1 MYGCYMRKLGSAG
14 VCFLLM
20 VPALHDYSSAQTPA
34 VKSNDRSVA
43 EPDSVQELL
52 SQLETDYKELLGLTQ
67 HKLKLEEAS
76 KLLAET
82 NDNSTWTNYSS
93 ACKILREYRAKAAVP
108 LLLKYMIVHTERSSR
123 HVMIPEYVSTL
134 EQLTGLT
141 LELKYRSGPEERDV
155 LAEQIDSWWSE
166 NKAKIQVDPQEMD
179 DQAFAKYVRNLLD
192 EIRALGEFT
201 RTRAERE
208 TCYVTN
214 QAVQY
219 NLLKKAESSRPLS
232 VEVVPRMLPIA
243 LKACEESPVFAYETV
258 WLLSE
263 FCKAGIGDGVLEAA
277 NDSKKSSA
285 VRLACWLAMYRAGNA
300 YPSKELVELYQ
311 QEKDFERRLILLAS
325 MRWGNREVIPT
336 LLMAMEDQNF
346 EIASAAACAVVKF
359 QPPDAILKIEK
370 MLSIERESPLLVY
383 NALAEFKSIESK
395 LLLKKLLEDGLDG
408 GANRAHMGR
417 LLDAFETAWEVAPY
431 ARSRSN
437 DDELVRARTGLD
449 FAELALKKRDQE
461 IANTRA
467 HVDNVQEQL
476 RLAEK
481 ILELRLS
488 EYRRLSALLGD
499 EIVSTELVQEAKQ
512 ELEKSRTEVETR
524 KRQLVDAKAR
534 LEKLE

>member
-1 MYGCYMRKLGSAG
+1 MYGCFVRKLGYAS
-14 VCFLLM
+14 VCFFLM
-20 VPALHDYSSAQTPA
+20 LPALHCYVYAQTPA
-34 VKSNDRSVA
+34 AESSDRSGS
-43 EPDSVQELL
+43 EGDSVQELL
-52 SQLETDYKELLGLTQ
+52 SQLEADYKELLVLTQ

-123 HVMIPEYVSTL
+123 HVMIPEYANTL

-141 LELKYRSGPEERDV
+141 LEFKYRSGPEEKDI
-155 LAEQIDSWWSE
+155 LAEQIAPWWSE

-179 DQAFAKYVRNLLD
+179 DRAFAKYVRNLLD
-192 EIRALGEFT
+192 EIRGLGEFT
-201 RTRAERE
+201 RARAERE

-214 QAVQY
+214 QTVQY
-219 NLLKKAESSRPLS
+219 NLLKKSESSRPLS
-232 VEVVPRMLPIA
+232 VEVVPRMLPIV
-243 LKACEESPVFAYETV
+243 LNDCEESPVFAYETV

-263 FCKAGIGDGVLEAA
+263 FCKAGLGDGVLEAA
-277 NDSKKSSA
+277 NDTKKSSA
-285 VRLACWLAMYRAGNA
+285 VRLACWLGMYRAGNE

-325 MRWGNREVIPT
+325 MRWGNRAVVPA
-336 LLMAMEDQNF
+336 LLLAMEDQNF

-359 QPPDAILKIEK
+359 QPPEAILKIEK

-383 NALAEFKSIESK
+383 NALAEFKSLESK

-467 HVDNVQEQL
+467 NVDNVQEQL

-499 EIVSTELVQEAKQ
+499 EIVSTEVVQEAKQ